1 MSGYPTNAELEIKPQ
16 ESHVEDMKGEDEVLK
31 APVLKSELD
40 NLSRWE
46 TVKRFWKAIV
56 ICNMICFAAAC
67 DGYQINLNGNII
79 ANPGFVARVGEPNAA
94 GKIAL
99 TTHAT
104 ATWGAL
110 QSFGQLIGMW
120 LLTPVSD
127 RIGRKYMLYLLWLIL
142 LGSILIETFVKNWGE
157 WAGAK
162 LLAGTGI
169 GCLQATLP
177 IYVAEWAPAN
187 IRGGMLLAYSAWNHT
202 GGFMGPLILFICK
215 KTLGDH
221 EYKIPILTQWAFLA
235 IMLPIFL
242 YLPETPAYF
251 AARGQHDKGVA
262 VLRRVNGGIKGYNV
276 EAEYEIIKNII
287 VEEQEKMAALG
298 LTDQNW
304 RGVLRSYIECFK
316 GSNFKRT
323 IAAALPASCQQLT
336 GLAFLSGY
344 ASLFFKEA
352 GFSNA
357 FEITSILFGIK
368 IFFVIVFALTTDR
381 FGRRNI
387 VLVLGGLCCAMLLV
401 IGILGHVP
409 HTNATKDLLIAAA
422 CFWSAGS
429 VGLGAFGWS
438 FAGEVAAQKLRART
452 SGLGSGIAVIFGL
465 TFNTSVPIML
475 LDGGKRLGN
484 NTYNAAFIFLGFGTI
499 CWILTIFYLPEV
511 ASRNPAELDEMYEKG
526 IQPWRMRG
534 YVTDVQKAHFARTGH
549 VQGQGPARAQ
559 DFE

>member
-1 MSGYPTNAELEIKPQ
+1 MATNLTQEIKPY
-16 ESHVEDMKGEDEVLK
+16 ESHVEDVKSEDILN

-40 NLSRWE
+40 NLTRWE

-56 ICNMICFAAAC
+56 ICNMLCFAAAC

-79 ANPGFVARVGEPNAA
+79 ANPGFVTRVGEKNAA

-104 ATWGAL
+104 ATWGAV
-110 QSFGQLIGMW
+110 QSLGQLVGMW
-120 LLTPVSD
+120 LLTPISD
-127 RIGRKYMLYLLWLIL
+127 KIGRKYMLYVLWSMLFA
-142 LGSILIETFVKNWGE
+142 SIMIESFTKNWSH
-157 WAGAK
+157 WSAAK
-162 LLAGTGI
+162 LLSGI
-169 GCLQATLP
+169 GIGSLQATLP
-177 IYVAEWAPAN
+177 VYVSEWSPNAV
-187 IRGGMLLAYSAWNHT
+187 RGGMLLSYSAWNHT
-202 GGFMGPLILFICK
+202 GGFMAPLILFICK
-215 KTLGDH
+215 KTLGER
-221 EYKIPILTQWAFLA
+221 EYKIPILTQWAFLG

-251 AARGQHDKGVA
+251 AARGLHDQGIA

-276 EAEYEIIKNII
+276 EEEYAVIRNTIE
-287 VEEQEKMAALG
+287 EEQERSAALG
-298 LTDQNW
+298 LDDNNW
-304 RGVLRSYIECFK
+304 RAILRSYVECFR
-316 GSNFKRT
+316 GTNWKRT
-323 IAAALPASCQQLT
+323 IAASLGGSLQQLT

-352 GFSNA
+352 GFTNA

-368 IFFVIVFALTTDR
+368 IAFVLIFAVTTDR

-387 VLVLGGLCCAMLLV
+387 VLYLAALCLAMLLV
-401 IGILGHVP
+401 VGILGHVP
-409 HTNATKDLLIAAA
+409 HSEKTKNLLIAAA

-438 FAGEVAAQKLRART
+438 FAGEVGPSHLRARI

-484 NTYNAAFIFLGFGTI
+484 NTYNTAFIFLGFGSLV
-499 CWILTIFYLPEV
+499 WILSIFMLPEV

-526 IQPWRMRG
+526 IKPWRMRN
-534 YVTDVQKAHFARTGH
+534 YVTDVQKAQMARTG
-549 VQGQGPARAQ
+549 QTQQ
-559 DFE
+559 N

>member
-1 MSGYPTNAELEIKPQ
+1 MTTIQMTDIKPY
-16 ESHVEDMKGEDEVLK
+16 ESHVEDSKEEEILKGT
-31 APVLKSELD
+31 PVLKSELD
-40 NLSRWE
+40 NLTRWE

-79 ANPGFVARVGEPNAA
+79 ANPGFVNRVGEENAA

-104 ATWGAL
+104 ATWGAV
-110 QSFGQLIGMW
+110 QSLGQLVGMW

-142 LGSILIETFVKNWGE
+142 FASIMIETFTKNWSQ
-157 WAGAK
+157 WAAAK
-162 LLAGTGI
+162 FLAGTGI

-202 GGFMGPLILFICK
+202 GGFFGPLILFICK
-215 KTLGDH
+215 KTLGES
-221 EYKIPILTQWAFLA
+221 EYKIPILTQWAFLG

-242 YLPETPAYF
+242 YLPETPSYY
-251 AARGQHDKGVA
+251 AARGLHDQGLA
-262 VLRRVNGGIKGYNV
+262 VLKRVNGGVKGYNV
-276 EAEYEIIKNII
+276 EGEYQIIKNII
-287 VEEQEKMAALG
+287 VEEQERLAELG
-298 LTDQNW
+298 LEEHDW
-304 RGVLRSYIECFK
+304 RGVLRSYVECFK

-323 IAAALPASCQQLT
+323 IAASLPASCQQLT

-352 GFSNA
+352 GFTNA

-387 VLVLGGLCCAMLLV
+387 VIYLAGLCCAMLLV

-409 HTNATKDLLIAAA
+409 HNNATKDVLIVAA

-484 NTYNAAFIFLGFGTI
+484 NTYNTAFIFLGFGTVV
-499 CWILTIFYLPEV
+499 WILTIFMLPEV

-526 IQPWRMRG
+526 IAPWRMKN
-534 YVTDVQKAHFARTGH
+534 YVTDVQKAHTARTG
-549 VQGQGPARAQ
+549 QPIPGGQTDEQR
-559 DFE
+559 